1 MKIISF
7 FFIMSIE
14 HKYCVSTLSIPCL
27 TITYCKLIEKK
38 YADVLNT
45 CLETSKWY
53 LMKKN
58 IGE

>member
-45 CLETSKWY
+45 CLETSK
-53 LMKKN
+53 
-58 IGE
+58 